1 VLTEEQRKKFDHMPE
16 QTGTQTILP
25 KFRVWIP
32 VPQKRPMPVEITT
45 GISDGSYTEVL
56 SGPLQEGQEVILESM
71 ESNSKSVTTP
81 QALPGF
87 KGGR

>member
-1 VLTEEQRKKFDHMPE
+1 MPE

-25 KFRVWIP
+25 KFKIWVP

-56 SGPLQEGQEVILESM
+56 SGSLQEGQEIILEAM
-71 ESNSKSVTTP
+71 GSNGKGGATSGTQT
-81 QALPGF
+81 LPGF